1 MHRAAARDVRRLRVA
16 ALEPEKPQRCRCRQ
30 IGCLR
35 HEGQRLSAVAGLHSQ
50 IMVDPQAEQIETANA
65 NHYECPPNKGPH
77 QQFVAPATEVLHV
90 SRRSAAQNFNRL
102 TRLPLAAAASIADHQ
117 QKVSQKSDAA
127 LNPEQEK
134 RPL

>member
-1 MHRAAARDVRRLRVA
+1 MLRPA
-16 ALEPEKPQRCRCRQ
+16 TFGGYALLRSNLKKPQRCRCRQ

-77 QQFVAPATEVLHV
+77 QQFVVPATEVLHV
-90 SRRSAAQNFNRL
+90 RVSRKKAA
-102 TRLPLAAAASIADHQ
+102 TT
-117 QKVSQKSDAA
+117 A
-127 LNPEQEK
+127 L
-134 RPL
+134 RPSE